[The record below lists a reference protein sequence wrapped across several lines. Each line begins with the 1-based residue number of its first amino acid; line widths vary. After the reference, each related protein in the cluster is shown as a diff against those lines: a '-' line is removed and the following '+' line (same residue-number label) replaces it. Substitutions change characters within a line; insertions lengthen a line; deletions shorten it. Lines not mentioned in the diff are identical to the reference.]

1 MPLLQLHEN
10 KVKKLGI
17 TSPSA
22 KQLLISPTYEEH
34 TFGKPDCT
42 SKYSTSTLLNNY
54 IVEYNL
60 TNI

>member
-42 SKYSTSTLLNNY
+42 SKYTSSFNSTQQLHSRMKSN
-54 IVEYNL
+54 
-60 TNI
+60 